1 MNVKD
6 VINSRT
12 STHGE
17 FNSNAKVAQSIQQ
30 ALSAGDNFD
39 KLSAPQLFALQNIAG
54 KMARIV
60 NGNPDEPDHWVDIA
74 GYATLVHDTHNE
86 VESAFE
92 QEVVPHPMPNPVTT
106 AVQDTLKQAARC
118 VVFSELAVKALE
130 ALPLAPPVKVCLT
143 PLGQELSELLREYKV
158 TMTHKRGWHFGA
170 VCASLT
176 QLASTSEQLKN
187 ASPQHIIDVASFLS
201 ALSEE
206 LHKSAL
212 VVTSDELW
220 AVAYVISEQSNCHG
234 LSTFY
239 KTLVGNVSNVDFVE
253 WVEVYFNM
261 ACGMAYT
268 IKDRMHPTALAVLSK
283 VNLTAHDLSVAMHY
297 GVLLDEQK
305 ETATEQG

>member
-1 MNVKD
+1 MNIKD
-6 VINSRT
+6 VLNKRQA
-12 STHGE
+12 THGD
-17 FNSNAKVAQSIQQ
+17 FYANAMVVQGIMS
-30 ALSAGDNFD
+30 ALADGNNYQDLTD
-39 KLSAPQLFALQNIAG
+39 YQLTGLQNIAG

-60 NGNPDEPDHWVDIA
+60 NGNASEPDHWVDIA

-106 AVQDTLKQAARC
+106 AVQDTLKQDARC
-118 VVFSELAVKALE
+118 VVFSELAAKALE

-158 TMTHKRGWHFGA
+158 MMAHKSGWHFGA
-170 VCASLT
+170 MCSSLT

-253 WVEVYFNM
+253 WVEVYFNVG
-261 ACGMAYT
+261 CGMAYT
-268 IKDRMHPTALAVLSK
+268 IRDQMHPTALAVLAK

-305 ETATEQG
+305 EETKQS